1 MVRTGP
7 TVSRG
12 IVAPSA
18 STRLRT
24 VPLVRRLLIVAV
36 LALAFGAGALVA
48 ALLPDRAPGPATGAS
63 APPAGLV
70 VASGA
75 ASAPQET
82 PASVPTASPS
92 AEPSL
97 PLPSP
102 SLPAIDRPGLRERLQ
117 GALDRDREEL
127 AAPGIAAAVLFPDG
141 RIWVGTSG
149 VADLKSGRPLT
160 GDTPFP
166 VASISKT
173 FLAAEMM
180 ALVGEGRV
188 DLEAPVA
195 GLLPRV
201 VLGGRPIDARITVR
215 ELLDHTS
222 GLRDYL
228 VDATLDKATR
238 ANPTKVWTPAMALAY
253 VGKPLAQPGAGYHYA
268 NTNYVLL
275 GLIAER
281 VTGRTLA
288 QEYRARFLDPLGL
301 RSAFYQGA
309 EKPTTELP
317 TAYRYSSSAL
327 EAQPA
332 VVNDGTPI
340 RPYTS
345 ITTAAGAAGSMA
357 ASAPD
362 LVRWASALYGGSLL
376 PPATVQ
382 AMVDDAARTAT
393 LKPAA
398 SYGLGVQVVTVD
410 GRLSYGHTGRLV
422 GARSVLRWFPEDR
435 MAIAVVTNESRFEP
449 GLVLRDLLA
458 IVVPQWPR
466 GVPRPV

>member
-1 MVRTGP
+1 VRTGP
-7 TVSRG
+7 IVSQG

-24 VPLVRRLLIVAV
+24 VPPVRRLLIVAV
-36 LALAFGAGALVA
+36 LALAFGAGVLAA
-48 ALLPDRAPGPATGAS
+48 ALLPDRTTGPAA
-63 APPAGLV
+63 
-70 VASGA
+70 GA
-75 ASAPQET
+75 ASSPAGVAGASLAASASPAT
-82 PASVPTASPS
+82 PAPS
-92 AEPSL
+92 ATPVQTAEPSL
-97 PLPSP
+97 PTPSP
-102 SLPAIDRPGLRERLQ
+102 YVAAIDRPGIRERLQ
-117 GALDRDREEL
+117 AALDRGREEL

-149 VADLKSGRPLT
+149 VADLASGRPLT
-160 GDTPFP
+160 EETPFA

-173 FLAAEMM
+173 FLAAEFM
-180 ALVGEGRV
+180 ALVGEGRI
-188 DLEAPVA
+188 DLDASVA
-195 GLLPRV
+195 GLLPGV
-201 VLGGRPIDARITVR
+201 VLGTRPIDARITVR
-215 ELLDHTS
+215 QLLDHTS

-228 VDATLDKATR
+228 VDAKLDKATR
-238 ANPTKVWTPAMALAY
+238 ADPTKVWTPAMALAY
-253 VGKPLAQPGAGYHYA
+253 VGKPLAPPGAGYHYS

-288 QEYRARFLDPLGL
+288 QEYRTRFLDPLGL
-301 RSAFYQGA
+301 RSTFYQGA
-309 EKPTTELP
+309 EKPTAELP
-317 TAYRYSSSAL
+317 TAYRYSSSTLDAK
-327 EAQPA
+327 PA
-332 VVNDGTPI
+332 VLNDGTAI

-376 PPATVQ
+376 PPSMVQ
-382 AMVDDAARTAT
+382 AMIDDAARTAT

-398 SYGLGVQVVTVD
+398 SYGLGVQVVTID

-422 GARSVLRWFPEDR
+422 GARSVLRWFPEDWI
-435 MAIAVVTNESRFEP
+435 AIAVVTNESRFEP

-458 IVVPQWPR
+458 IVAPQWPR
-466 GVPRPV
+466 GLPRPL